1 MNAARDTARK
11 ELIGERNAFEASG
24 AGELPLDS
32 TALLAM
38 GLTALA
44 DVAAGEAG
52 AEVMR
57 KPLESKDLAS
67 DDVPAGAV

>member
-1 MNAARDTARK
+1 MNAARNTARK
-11 ELIGERNAFEASG
+11 ELAGNVSALEASG
-24 AGELPLDS
+24 TGESPLAS
-32 TALLAM
+32 TALT
-38 GLTALA
+38 LTV

-67 DDVPAGAV
+67 EDVPAGAV